1 MIKVKKVEKKTK
13 LIGTTV
19 TENDLETIKK
29 ISESYGLSVSSY
41 LRQVISEQIKME
53 AKSAN

>member
-19 TENDLETIKK
+19 TESDLETIKK

-41 LRQVISEQIKME
+41 LRQVISEQIKLE